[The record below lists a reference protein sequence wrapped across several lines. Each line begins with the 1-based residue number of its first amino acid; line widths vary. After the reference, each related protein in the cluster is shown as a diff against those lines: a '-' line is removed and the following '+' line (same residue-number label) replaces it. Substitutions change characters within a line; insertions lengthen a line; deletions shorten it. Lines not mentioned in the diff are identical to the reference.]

1 MGSGSD
7 HSASGSPESDNRG
20 TPPGAPAPGTHRTL
34 VMGILN
40 VTPDSF
46 SDGGLLADVDS
57 AVVAAVAMVRDGA
70 DVIDVGGESTR
81 PGAEPVPVAE
91 EQRRVIPVLEA
102 LAGHPGMAGARLSV
116 DTRNA
121 QTAVAALEAGATLLN
136 DVSASLFE
144 VAAEAGA
151 GWVAMHMAGTPRT
164 MQRAPRYRD
173 VVSEVR
179 SFLAGRA
186 ELAERAGVSEVWVD
200 PGIGFGK
207 TTGHNLALLADLD
220 AICSD
225 GRPVLIGCS
234 RKRFLG
240 VLLARSD
247 QGLPPHPGTVRGSA
261 ELDEVEPVSTADRLT
276 GSLTTASWAM
286 IGGAHCVRV
295 HDVRATA
302 LARAALAGALEGPG
316 GNATWPR
323 VSGPRA

>member
-1 MGSGSD
+1 MDPGSD
-7 HSASGSPESDNRG
+7 HPVPGGPVAAEHPE
-20 TPPGAPAPGTHRTL
+20 PARDRPL
-34 VMGILN
+34 IMGILN

-46 SDGGLLADVDS
+46 SDGGLLPDVDT
-57 AVVAAVAMVRDGA
+57 AVAAAVGMVRDGA

-102 LAGHPGMAGARLSV
+102 LAEHPGLAGARLSV

-121 QTAVAALEAGATLLN
+121 ETAVAALQVGATLLN

-144 VAAEAGA
+144 VAADSGA
-151 GWVAMHMAGTPRT
+151 GWVAMHMVGTPQT

-179 SFLAGRA
+179 AFLVERA
-186 ELAERAGVSEVWVD
+186 ELAERAGVAEVWVD

-207 TTGHNLALLADLD
+207 TTGHNVALLANLEG
-220 AICSD
+220 ICSD
-225 GRPVLIGCS
+225 GRPVLVGCS
-234 RKRFLG
+234 RKRSIG

-247 QGLPPHPGTVRGSA
+247 HGLPPHPGPVGGPADFDR
-261 ELDEVEPVSTADRLT
+261 VEPVSTAGRLT

-302 LARAALAGALEGPG
+302 LARAALAGVFDGS
-316 GNATWPR
+316 R
-323 VSGPRA
+323 R